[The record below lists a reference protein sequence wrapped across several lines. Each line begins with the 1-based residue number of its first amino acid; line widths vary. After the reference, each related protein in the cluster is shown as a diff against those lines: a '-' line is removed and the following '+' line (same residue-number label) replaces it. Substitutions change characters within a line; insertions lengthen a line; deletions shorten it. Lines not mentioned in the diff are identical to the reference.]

1 MTISNVSPKFGGRN
15 SYCLTIANKCVASS
29 SCLKDHGYTENTK
42 LVFIIRGLLL
52 SGLETSKLQNVPWR
66 VEHFFKWFHL

>member
-1 MTISNVSPKFGGRN
+1 MYRQN
-15 SYCLTIANKCVASS
+15 SEAEILIAQPLQIKCVASS

-42 LVFIIRGLLL
+42 LAFIMRGLLL

-66 VEHFFKWFHL
+66 VEHFLKWFHL